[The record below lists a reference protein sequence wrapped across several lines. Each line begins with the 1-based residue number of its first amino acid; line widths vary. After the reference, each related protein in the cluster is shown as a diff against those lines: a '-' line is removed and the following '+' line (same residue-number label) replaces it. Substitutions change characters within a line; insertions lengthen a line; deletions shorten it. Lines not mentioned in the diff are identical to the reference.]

1 MATIAADQVP
11 ALGVAVMRR
20 RRELRQPSARSLLLT
35 VLGEYVLPGGEPVWT
50 ATLVRVLALLGVA
63 EKAARQALARSAA
76 EGWITSRRH
85 GRLAMWELT
94 DAGRR
99 LLTEGAR
106 RIYTFGQDG
115 PDWDGRWLVLLTGAP
130 EAGREDRHRART
142 QLTWAGFG
150 ALPGGVWVSPDPGRE
165 QEASRILDELGLAG
179 KAMSFIASYGGIGAP
194 ADVVAL
200 AWDLRAV
207 EARYEQF
214 IDTFTP
220 VEPADAAQTL
230 TAQTLL
236 VHEWRRFPFLDP
248 RLPRDLLPPGW
259 LGAEAAGLFAAR
271 HARWRDGAGRCWTQL
286 SAGSAAAGSATGR

>member
-1 MATIAADQVP
+1 MAMTAPDHVR
-11 ALGVAVMRR
+11 ALGAGAPGR
-20 RRELRQPSARSLLLT
+20 RREPRQPSARSLLLT

-50 ATLVRVLALLGVA
+50 TTLVRVLALLGVA

-85 GRLAMWELT
+85 GRLAQWALT

-106 RIYTFGQDG
+106 RIYTFGQEG
-115 PDWDGRWLVLLTGAP
+115 PDWDGRWLVVLTGAP
-130 EAGREDRHRART
+130 DAGRQDRHTLRT
-142 QLTWAGFG
+142 QLAWAGFG

-165 QEASRILDELGLAG
+165 QEASRILAELGLAG
-179 KAMSFIASYGGIGAP
+179 QAMSFIASYGAIGAP

-214 IDTFTP
+214 IDAFTP
-220 VEPADAAQTL
+220 IEPADDAAVL

-259 LGAEAAGLFAAR
+259 PGAEAAKLFADR
-271 HARWRDGAGRCWTQL
+271 RARWRDGASRCWAQL
-286 SAGSAAAGSATGR
+286 

>member
-1 MATIAADQVP
+1 MAMTAPDHVR
-11 ALGVAVMRR
+11 ALGAGAPGR
-20 RRELRQPSARSLLLT
+20 RREPRQPSARSLLLT

-85 GRLAMWELT
+85 GRLAQWALT

-106 RIYTFGQDG
+106 RIYTFGQEG
-115 PDWDGRWLVLLTGAP
+115 PDWDGRWLVVLTGAP
-130 EAGREDRHRART
+130 D
-142 QLTWAGFG
+142 
-150 ALPGGVWVSPDPGRE
+150 GVWVSPDPGRE
-165 QEASRILDELGLAG
+165 QEASRILAELGLAG
-179 KAMSFIASYGGIGAP
+179 QAMSFIASYGAIGAP

-214 IDTFTP
+214 IDAFTP
-220 VEPADAAQTL
+220 IEPADDAAVL

-259 LGAEAAGLFAAR
+259 PGAEAAKLFADR
-271 HARWRDGAGRCWTQL
+271 RARWRDGASRCWAQL
-286 SAGSAAAGSATGR
+286 

>member
-1 MATIAADQVP
+1 MAMTAPDEVLAQGAGAP
-11 ALGVAVMRR
+11 GR
-20 RRELRQPSARSLLLT
+20 RREPRQPSARSLLLT

-63 EKAARQALARSAA
+63 EKAARQALARTAA
-76 EGWITSRRH
+76 EGWITSRRQ
-85 GRLAMWELT
+85 GRLAQWALT

-106 RIYTFGQDG
+106 RIYTFGPDG
-115 PDWDGRWLVLLTGAP
+115 PDWDGRWLVLLTGVP
-130 EAGREDRHRART
+130 DAGREDRHRVRT
-142 QLTWAGFG
+142 QLSWAGFG

-165 QEASRILDELGLAG
+165 QEASRILAELGLAG
-179 KAMSFIASYGGIGAP
+179 RAMSFIASYGAIGAP
-194 ADVVAL
+194 ADIVAL

-207 EARYEQF
+207 EARYGQF

-220 VEPADAAQTL
+220 IEPADDAGAL

-259 LGAEAAGLFAAR
+259 LGADAAKLFADR
-271 HARWRDGAGRCWTQL
+271 HARWRDGASRCWARL
-286 SAGSAAAGSATGR
+286 ERPG